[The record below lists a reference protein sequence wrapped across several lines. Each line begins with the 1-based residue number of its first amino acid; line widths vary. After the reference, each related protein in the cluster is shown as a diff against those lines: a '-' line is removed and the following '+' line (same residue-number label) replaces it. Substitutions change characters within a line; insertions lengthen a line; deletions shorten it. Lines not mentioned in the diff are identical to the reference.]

1 MSLHI
6 DDYSIDELLD
16 LIHLSSNQH
25 LSPNIIK
32 SNLLQ
37 TKRNILQ
44 ELENPSNAS
53 SSPSLHTLDSMN
65 QFIENIGRKLYSHYG
80 FHSDLPLLIQD
91 LHSILNNK
99 KHFETLQVDSHQV
112 VEHSNTTSVNSRPL
126 SYNKGQLNPL
136 YKQTYHSVLTI
147 NSKFRKNYIE
157 TTPSNFRVDLTEPFK
172 NVYTLKLTHIQF
184 PGCIYNISQ
193 TLKNNIFYI
202 RNQFN
207 EYSIQI
213 PDGYYTSPNQIVEQ
227 IQNNV
232 NFIDA
237 CGNIEYNDLTCKI
250 NITFLDASFDVDF
263 LHQNENNQDIRK
275 NVGYILGF
283 RKGYYSYNDD
293 YVVSSSIN
301 NPIGYTSE
309 STLHLK
315 QSRFYLV
322 SVNDYNNNFANNYSY
337 PISVVNVSSIYQTT
351 QLDPITNLCDC
362 SGNERKQLNSQEK
375 ECCFYKKQQL
385 KMIQIPLQTT
395 EFNVNNIVSIVTN
408 TNYNGDD
415 NLIVSNTTNSIQYLK
430 RSYYGPVNISKLHIQ
445 IYDEFGRNVDLQNQ
459 DIVLHFELELQ
470 YDL

>member
-1 MSLHI
+1 MSLYI

-16 LIHLSSNQH
+16 LINLRTTQH
-25 LSPNIIK
+25 LTPNIIK

-37 TKRNILQ
+37 TKKNIIQ
-44 ELENPSNAS
+44 EYGNTSNESSTLSLNTLE
-53 SSPSLHTLDSMN
+53 SMN
-65 QFIENIGRKLYSHYG
+65 QFIENIGRKLYTHYG
-80 FHSDLPLLIQD
+80 FQSDLPFLIQD
-91 LHSILNNK
+91 LNSMLNNK
-99 KHFETLQVDSHQV
+99 KKFETLQVDSHQII
-112 VEHSNTTSVNSRPL
+112 EHSNTTSVNSIPL

-136 YKQTYHSVLTI
+136 YKQIYHSVLTI

-157 TTPSNFRVDLTEPFK
+157 TTSSNFRVDLTEPLK
-172 NVYTLKLTHIQF
+172 NVYVLKLTHIQF
-184 PGCIYNISQ
+184 PGCIYNISE

-202 RNQFN
+202 RNISDN
-207 EYSIQI
+207 YSIQI
-213 PDGYYTSPNQIVEQ
+213 PDGYYSSPNQIVEQ

-237 CGNIEYNDLTCKI
+237 SGNIEYDDLTCKI

-275 NVGYILGF
+275 NLGYILGF

-309 STLHLK
+309 STLNLK

-337 PISVVNVSSIYQTT
+337 PISLVNFSSIYQTT
-351 QLDPITNLCDC
+351 QIDPITNLCDC
-362 SGNERKQLNSQEK
+362 SGNEPKLLNSEER

-385 KMIQIPLQTT
+385 KRIQIPLQTT
-395 EFNVNNIVSIVTN
+395 EFNVNNILSIVTN
-408 TNYNGDD
+408 TNYSGDI
-415 NLIVSNTTNSIQYLK
+415 NLIATNNTNSIQYLK
-430 RSYYGPVNISKLHIQ
+430 RNYYGPVNISKLHIQ

-459 DIVLHFELELQ
+459 DIIFHFEVELQ